1 MQDTNSLT
9 DKVTSFSLGAHVT
22 AAAFLGG
29 TPVFALGDGQ
39 VAFGDGA
46 RRIVA
51 HQDASILCATVAGGR
66 LATGGDDG
74 RVVAVSAEGACETLA
89 DEKGRWIDALAGRD
103 DGSLAWAAGKQVRAR
118 DAKGEVKSWGAPSS
132 VRGLCWAS
140 KGYRL
145 AIAHYNGASLWFPNA
160 AAAPEFLEWKGSHL
174 DATLSPDGRFLVTS
188 MQENMLHGW
197 RIADRKHMRMTG
209 YPSKPRSLS
218 WSHDGNWL
226 ATSGADACIVWPFQS
241 KDGPM
246 GKPPRECAVRANVK
260 ISQVAFHP
268 KALIVAVGYDDGWI
282 MLVRLSDAS
291 ELLVRRTPDGTK
303 AAITALVW
311 DAAGG
316 RLAFGADDGAAGVL
330 TLPG

>member
-1 MQDTNSLT
+1 MQEANSLT
-9 DKVTSFSLGAHVT
+9 DKVASFSLGAHVT
-22 AAAFLGG
+22 AAAFLDDA
-29 TPVFALGDGQ
+29 PVFALGDGQ
-39 VAFGDGA
+39 IAFGDGA
-46 RRIVA
+46 RRVVA
-51 HQDASILCATVAGGR
+51 HPDAAVLCATVAGGR
-66 LATGGDDG
+66 LVTGGDDG
-74 RVVAVSAEGACETLA
+74 RVVAVSADGACETLA
-89 DEKGRWIDALAGRD
+89 DEKGRWIDALAGRA
-103 DGSLAWAAGKQVRAR
+103 DGSVAWAAGKQVRAR
-118 DAKGEVKSWGAPSS
+118 DAKAEVKSWAAPSS

-145 AIAHYNGASLWFPNA
+145 AIAHYNGASLWFPNS

-197 RIADRKHMRMTG
+197 RIADRKHMRMSG
-209 YPSKPRSLS
+209 YPAKPRSLS

-268 KALIVAVGYDDGWI
+268 KALIVALGYDDGWI
-282 MLVRLSDAS
+282 LLVRLSDAS
-291 ELLVRRTPDGTK
+291 ELLVRRTPEGTE

-330 TLPG
+330 DLPG